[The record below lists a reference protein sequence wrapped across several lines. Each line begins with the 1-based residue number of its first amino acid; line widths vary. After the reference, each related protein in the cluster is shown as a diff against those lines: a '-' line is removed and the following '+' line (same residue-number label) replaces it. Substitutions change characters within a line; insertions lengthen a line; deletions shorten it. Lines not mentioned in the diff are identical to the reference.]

1 MGKMKINEGTR
12 GEHSHYRS
20 QGSRN
25 GFVFEVS
32 IREEWRVNGK

>member
-1 MGKMKINEGTR
+1 MKINEGNG

-25 GFVFEVS
+25 GFVFAVS
-32 IREEWRVNGK
+32 IREERRVNGK